1 LYPENIAVNK
11 IKAKNARKGKRPEK
25 RKEIEPAYAT
35 VVEAAA
41 YWRISRGMVVK
52 MIHAGEIPHCRFGRN
67 FRIPWDY
74 LRKSRAS

>member
-1 LYPENIAVNK
+1 MGV
-11 IKAKNARKGKRPEK
+11 KAGKRGK
-25 RKEIEPAYAT
+25 RRGSQSAPAIEPAYAT

-52 MIHAGEIPHCRFGRN
+52 LIHAGEIPCRRFGRN

-74 LRKSRAS
+74 VRGQVPGLQPSSVA